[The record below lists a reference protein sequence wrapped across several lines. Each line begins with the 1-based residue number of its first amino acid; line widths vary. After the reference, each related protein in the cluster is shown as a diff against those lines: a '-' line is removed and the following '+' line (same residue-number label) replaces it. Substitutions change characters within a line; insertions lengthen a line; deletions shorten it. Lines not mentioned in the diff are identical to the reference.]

1 LTAAKLLPQAGLGI
15 TGEFMITHSKKYAR
29 GFTLVEVLIAMMITG
44 MLMAAIAS
52 AIHASSINY
61 STNESIFKSMNIGR
75 LTLLRITAEL
85 RTAQAVAVSEASNQ
99 CSIITTD
106 GDDITYLYND
116 AEEILYLVTNDDLT
130 DADYVLCKNV
140 TDVTFTRTTYASDP
154 GIVKDVM
161 ISITTN
167 VGDVS
172 QTLSSAAVLR
182 KNLP

>member
-1 LTAAKLLPQAGLGI
+1 MTKRP
-15 TGEFMITHSKKYAR
+15 KKSIR
-29 GFTLVEVLIAMMITG
+29 GFTIVELLLALMITG
-44 MLMAAIAS
+44 MLLAAIAS
-52 AIHASSINY
+52 AIHASSVNY
-61 STNESIFKSMNIGR
+61 NANESIFKSMNIAR
-75 LTLLRITAEL
+75 LTLLRITAEI
-85 RTAQAVAVSEASNQ
+85 RTAQAVAVTEPSTQ

-116 AEEILYLVTNDDLT
+116 AENKLYLVTNDDT
-130 DADYVLCKNV
+130 SDADYVLCENV

-161 ISITTN
+161 ISITTQ